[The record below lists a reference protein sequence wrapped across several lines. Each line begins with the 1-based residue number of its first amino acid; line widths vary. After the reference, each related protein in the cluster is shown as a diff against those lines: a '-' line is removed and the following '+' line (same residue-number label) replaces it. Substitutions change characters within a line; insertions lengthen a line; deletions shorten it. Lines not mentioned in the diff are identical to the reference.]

1 MTMNKARACVLFLTY
16 ASLSTPAFAYLDGA
30 TASMLL
36 QAVIGA
42 VATWVMYSKLYAAKA
57 KAFFLRLAA
66 KRQGTDDAQ

>member
-1 MTMNKARACVLFLTY
+1 MTTKTFRAGVLFATY

-42 VATWVMYSKLYAAKA
+42 VATWIMYSKLYAAKA

-66 KRQGTDDAQ
+66 KRQGTDDNQ